1 MLGISTF
8 ATLST
13 YNQLNKNMKA
23 HKDSFERLSSGSRLN
38 SAADDAAGMAISQK
52 MESQTRA
59 LEQDARNIQDGVSL
73 LATADDAV
81 DSLQSN
87 TQRMRELFLQA
98 ANDTQAAEDRE
109 AIRNELKE
117 LETQMSEV
125 VRETEFNKVPLIDGT
140 FSKKTE
146 DASNELEPELSVPE
160 DGSAISQK
168 MELRDF
174 EVDFKF
180 RDISDSE
187 SNKLKIEIWHEDQ
200 LMGESILEDD
210 PLKWEESA
218 GGSEIDIG
226 SDIVAT
232 KDGGFIAVGTTSSH
246 NGDTQGS
253 DAEDSIFAVKF
264 NGNIDETTEERI
276 EWAQTFQDSGV
287 KAEGLSISDLPNED
301 GYLIS
306 GTTAT
311 DKGDS
316 DMLLL
321 KIDDS
326 GDVSFKESYGGQDDF
341 AKSIDNIEGGGQI
354 VAGEVDARHGS
365 QDIFL
370 LNTDQDGNFKWE
382 TQIENP
388 NSNDSVYDVK
398 AVADGYL
405 VGGSSGG
412 EAVLHKLDSNG
423 DLEDT
428 IELGYNGD
436 LRDIEVLNNGN
447 IVTVGNGINRLELRK
462 IIPGSGIQSVQTL
475 SDLSSFKDGM
485 GVEIVDNGGSE
496 EIIISGTSIAADGSD
511 QISAVKLGSDLNT
524 IWESYNKD
532 AGSHGNKG
540 EEIYASTDGGY
551 LSTAGE
557 LDKRLVQFDSHG
569 IYQGE
574 IDLSEYDGGKYAEYE
589 ISQLISGSES
599 YHAVLENSTGEM
611 QLAEINYSG
620 GKFDESNLSM
630 TNIGAAIDG
639 QAGVALDS
647 QTFKDLHL
655 LEQGDSGFVIETS
668 EGENTLLHHFD
679 ADNNLKSSFEAAD
692 EFETIN
698 NLTLNSSGNLS
709 LVGSTERGDVEVG
722 FTGVSDTA
730 QIYEDLKLNFVTG
743 TEEGISFDHETKK
756 LEISLAESKD
766 YNIADIKNLIAHN
779 TKNED
784 VVSYYNAADFNDL
797 LTESNDYTS
806 DPTFNDPAKEYLDF
820 EIDGAAGKLNTFDLS
835 GESLILNSNSGET
848 ASAELV
854 VDGTTL
860 RVTANTAFR
869 DGDKISLSDDANGID
884 ETISFAADEAD
895 WSVDPFSDDN
905 VMKQTEAVKEII
917 NNKLSGHSAVNSDN
931 QITITEN
938 AGSATGND
946 LEITTTDS
954 PYLNFTVDQESVE
967 EELGEYSFTVNSNFE
982 DGDTLN
988 IDGEEFTFSTSPND
1002 GEIEIVE
1009 ADTEVSESDAV
1020 KETLTNLKT
1029 KLESIDH
1036 WETVTVAGSQINFKE
1051 AAGQATGSAPTLG
1064 LSTST
1069 DSNADISNLTVEN
1082 ESVAEVQ
1089 GEYTLTIGNN
1099 QAFNGKE
1106 IEFNSEPGFKPGDEK
1121 AKINADD
1128 KLTFNLAE
1136 DPDFEKFELS
1146 SDVAFETTGAKW
1158 AAGPKLTVNAA
1169 NNYSDSDFYRNS
1181 LENLWLKEFDDTGN
1195 YTERTYGGS
1204 GVDTGLAIEE
1214 LDSGGYIM
1222 TGTSSSQDGQ
1232 LSEIVGLDGSSKN
1245 WVTVLDQDLN
1255 IVDQEVETAED
1266 PAQLTE
1272 IRKDGTA
1279 YSLFGKEA
1287 DDTPVIYKLS
1297 ESSGSWELTLENR
1310 FDSLNLENELSI
1322 AENNGE
1328 FLLTGNDSEGDLHN
1342 IFSSGQTTDL
1352 STKDSSAAAITT
1364 LADGSTIIAANKDL
1378 LTGSGGSERN
1388 ATVKKIDADGELI
1401 WENQLDAL
1409 AGIDGMQVQDI
1420 QHTDD
1425 DNFILTGMRN
1435 GEMAV
1440 YELNKNG
1447 DTNWSKTYEGL
1458 SSLSIDQADDGN
1470 YLITGHRDLENAEE
1484 LYQSNAKESNEI
1496 IADMTVLKVDSSS
1509 QGDLIWRRDY
1519 GADNETAGNAF
1530 PTLDGGAISIGTVS
1544 SYNQDKTDLNGN
1556 YTADKDTVI
1565 MKTDS
1570 SGSWEWDLN
1579 LGETDLDEQ
1588 GIYDQGLHIEESY
1601 DAEGDFDGYI
1611 MSGLKDTE
1619 AGDKDIWTAKLE
1631 EVENPEAGEDKFELA
1646 WEKTYGVTGE
1656 ETVGNITTTNDG
1668 GYVLTGSMVENGDR
1682 NLWAKKLDHD
1692 GSEVWSRNYGGSGSD
1707 SGNYIEQTAD
1717 GGYIITGSSSSDDLG
1732 SSELQGS
1739 DDLLLVRL
1747 GENGE
1752 VQWSDL
1758 LGGSAADQGKSV
1770 REYEEG
1776 KYIVTGSSAST
1787 DGDLESR
1794 ADNSKLDKESMW
1806 SLEYSRAFTEE
1817 IFSPEREAEKA
1828 APIGTG
1834 KIFLD
1839 IAQAQIEFDWEE
1851 NKVTK
1856 ISAEAEQRTNARFGV
1871 QNGPNASHKTLTR
1884 IDNLRMEELGFNDGW
1899 LDGDFS
1905 DENYINQSLKKLD
1918 SAIGK
1923 LSSARSEIGAF
1934 TNRLEHSLNKT
1945 ENYKTNLEASNSRIK
1960 DIDVA
1965 KEMMSQVR
1973 HQIIQQAS
1981 LAMVAQVNQSMQTS
1995 LQLFN

>member
-1 MLGISTF
+1 
-8 ATLST
+8 
-13 YNQLNKNMKA
+13 
-23 HKDSFERLSSGSRLN
+23 
-38 SAADDAAGMAISQK
+38 
-52 MESQTRA
+52 
-59 LEQDARNIQDGVSL
+59 
-73 LATADDAV
+73 
-81 DSLQSN
+81 
-87 TQRMRELFLQA
+87 
-98 ANDTQAAEDRE
+98 
-109 AIRNELKE
+109 
-117 LETQMSEV
+117 
-125 VRETEFNKVPLIDGT
+125 
-140 FSKKTE
+140 
-146 DASNELEPELSVPE
+146 
-160 DGSAISQK
+160 
-168 MELRDF
+168 
-174 EVDFKF
+174 
-180 RDISDSE
+180 
-187 SNKLKIEIWHEDQ
+187 
-200 LMGESILEDD
+200 
-210 PLKWEESA
+210 
-218 GGSEIDIG
+218 
-226 SDIVAT
+226 
-232 KDGGFIAVGTTSSH
+232 
-246 NGDTQGS
+246 
-253 DAEDSIFAVKF
+253 
-264 NGNIDETTEERI
+264 
-276 EWAQTFQDSGV
+276 
-287 KAEGLSISDLPNED
+287 
-301 GYLIS
+301 
-306 GTTAT
+306 
-311 DKGDS
+311 
-316 DMLLL
+316 
-321 KIDDS
+321 
-326 GDVSFKESYGGQDDF
+326 
-341 AKSIDNIEGGGQI
+341 
-354 VAGEVDARHGS
+354 
-365 QDIFL
+365 
-370 LNTDQDGNFKWE
+370 
-382 TQIENP
+382 
-388 NSNDSVYDVK
+388 
-398 AVADGYL
+398 
-405 VGGSSGG
+405 
-412 EAVLHKLDSNG
+412 
-423 DLEDT
+423 
-428 IELGYNGD
+428 
-436 LRDIEVLNNGN
+436 
-447 IVTVGNGINRLELRK
+447 
-462 IIPGSGIQSVQTL
+462 
-475 SDLSSFKDGM
+475 
-485 GVEIVDNGGSE
+485 
-496 EIIISGTSIAADGSD
+496 
-511 QISAVKLGSDLNT
+511 
-524 IWESYNKD
+524 
-532 AGSHGNKG
+532 
-540 EEIYASTDGGY
+540 
-551 LSTAGE
+551 
-557 LDKRLVQFDSHG
+557 
-569 IYQGE
+569 
-574 IDLSEYDGGKYAEYE
+574 
-589 ISQLISGSES
+589 
-599 YHAVLENSTGEM
+599 
-611 QLAEINYSG
+611 
-620 GKFDESNLSM
+620 
-630 TNIGAAIDG
+630 
-639 QAGVALDS
+639 
-647 QTFKDLHL
+647 
-655 LEQGDSGFVIETS
+655 
-668 EGENTLLHHFD
+668 
-679 ADNNLKSSFEAAD
+679 
-692 EFETIN
+692 
-698 NLTLNSSGNLS
+698 
-709 LVGSTERGDVEVG
+709 
-722 FTGVSDTA
+722 
-730 QIYEDLKLNFVTG
+730 
-743 TEEGISFDHETKK
+743 
-756 LEISLAESKD
+756 
-766 YNIADIKNLIAHN
+766 
-779 TKNED
+779 
-784 VVSYYNAADFNDL
+784 
-797 LTESNDYTS
+797 
-806 DPTFNDPAKEYLDF
+806 
-820 EIDGAAGKLNTFDLS
+820 
-835 GESLILNSNSGET
+835 
-848 ASAELV
+848 
-854 VDGTTL
+854 
-860 RVTANTAFR
+860 
-869 DGDKISLSDDANGID
+869 
-884 ETISFAADEAD
+884 
-895 WSVDPFSDDN
+895 
-905 VMKQTEAVKEII
+905 
-917 NNKLSGHSAVNSDN
+917 
-931 QITITEN
+931 
-938 AGSATGND
+938 
-946 LEITTTDS
+946 
-954 PYLNFTVDQESVE
+954 
-967 EELGEYSFTVNSNFE
+967 
-982 DGDTLN
+982 
-988 IDGEEFTFSTSPND
+988 
-1002 GEIEIVE
+1002 
-1009 ADTEVSESDAV
+1009 
-1020 KETLTNLKT
+1020 
-1029 KLESIDH
+1029 
-1036 WETVTVAGSQINFKE
+1036 
-1051 AAGQATGSAPTLG
+1051 
-1064 LSTST
+1064 
-1069 DSNADISNLTVEN
+1069 
-1082 ESVAEVQ
+1082 
-1089 GEYTLTIGNN
+1089 
-1099 QAFNGKE
+1099 
-1106 IEFNSEPGFKPGDEK
+1106 
-1121 AKINADD
+1121 
-1128 KLTFNLAE
+1128 
-1136 DPDFEKFELS
+1136 
-1146 SDVAFETTGAKW
+1146 
-1158 AAGPKLTVNAA
+1158 
-1169 NNYSDSDFYRNS
+1169 
-1181 LENLWLKEFDDTGN
+1181 
-1195 YTERTYGGS
+1195 
-1204 GVDTGLAIEE
+1204 
-1214 LDSGGYIM
+1214 M

-1934 TNRLEHSLNKT
+1934 TNRLEHSLNNT